1 MTSAVFY
8 ARQATREKR
17 REDLRPLSA
26 GNPAAS
32 RRWSTESASLPPCLP
47 HDFPKRGSWLRPST
61 YLHLCVIADRPTD
74 RPPTSRQTDRRAE
87 VGIGRPSEGWKD
99 ACMGISGRKSG
110 EGREGRPFSQQRE
123 CKSNFNVDDLS
134 RRSRSHRF

>member
-17 REDLRPLSA
+17 RPETFVSWKSCGLTSMEY
-26 GNPAAS
+26 GVG
-32 RRWSTESASLPPCLP
+32 LPPFLP

-87 VGIGRPSEGWKD
+87 GGIGRPSEGWKD